1 MRSSRPTVL
10 AAAVGAALF
19 AALAAP
25 ALATTATSL
34 FRVADPRITE
44 ASGIAPGR
52 VSPGVVYVQNDSGDT
67 NRFFALDVRTGA
79 TAATVTV
86 TGARNV
92 DWEDIAVGPGAG
104 GRSSVWLADTG
115 DNTAAR
121 HEVQIYRVSEPRLAG
136 GQFGVRIRTA
146 EAEVWRL
153 RYPGGPVDAESLAVA
168 PDGTAYIFTKTLGTS
183 TVYRL
188 PARPDAHRV
197 QTLRRIGQVLL
208 LPTGTAN
215 PFGLAGQVTA
225 TGASISSDGRLLVL
239 RTYADAYVWRLR
251 DADVAMALRRPPVR
265 AALPEQRQ
273 GEGVCVRAGR
283 LLLSSEGVHS
293 AVLAVP
299 VPPGVPPAG
308 AATGGASPSVSGP
321 PSTSDSRSAPVAP
334 LRSARPAGHPSWV
347 APVLGIAAVALLGAA
362 WLLVRRQR

>member
-1 MRSSRPTVL
+1 MF
-10 AAAVGAALF
+10 AAAFGAALC
-19 AALAAP
+19 ATLAAP
-25 ALATTATSL
+25 ALASVATTL
-34 FRVADPRITE
+34 FRIADSRIAE

-52 VSPGVVYVQNDSGDT
+52 VSPGVVYMQNDSGDT

-115 DNTAAR
+115 DNTAGR
-121 HEVQIYRVSEPRLAG
+121 DEVQVYRVAEPRLPAG
-136 GQFGVRIRTA
+136 RSGVPIRTA
-146 EAEVWRL
+146 KADIWRL
-153 RYPGGPVDAESLAVA
+153 RYPGGAVDAESLAVA

-188 PARPDAHRV
+188 PARPDADRV
-197 QTLRRIGQVLL
+197 QTLHRVGQVPL

-225 TGASISSDGRLLVL
+225 TGASISSDGRLLVV

-251 DADVAMALRRPPVR
+251 DADVATALRGPPVR
-265 AALPEQRQ
+265 AALPEQPQ
-273 GEGVCVRAGR
+273 GEGICVRDGR

-299 VPPGVPPAG
+299 VPPGAPPAG
-308 AATGGASPSVSGP
+308 AATSRASATTSSTPPTSVARP
-321 PSTSDSRSAPVAP
+321 TSDAATSVATP
-334 LRSARPAGHPSWV
+334 TSARPSGHPSWV
-347 APVLGIAAVALLGAA
+347 GPGLGVAAVALLGAA
-362 WLLVRRQR
+362 WLLVRRRR